1 MRVLPLRSV
10 SSRLV
15 FAPCSA
21 MVCLVI
27 AFLLFFCRDVAAE
40 NFSYSYVMD
49 LSDAKYAHINFY
61 ESLSDQNPIG
71 ESESLPLSESTIDP
85 SVYIIIETNY
95 SPVDIKFTASPFLSD
110 DGKIS
115 ITDFS
120 FRLSETT
127 ASDGQTEVD
136 SQNSGISSAADGDNN
151 QLVLLDNLV
160 LDDKGVVPETLRYRL
175 IYVFDKDFWMKY
187 PPMNNDIEPDY
198 FGTLKVEVTP
208 G

>member
-21 MVCLVI
+21 MACLVI

-40 NFSYSYVMD
+40 EFSFSYVMD

-71 ESESLPLSESTIDP
+71 ESESLPFSESTIDP

-115 ITDFS
+115 ITDFT

-136 SQNSGISSAADGDNN
+136 SQNSGISSAADGDN

-175 IYVFDKDFWMKY
+175 FYVFNNDIWMKY